1 MTRKKKIINNFS
13 KSNKTIKSEINY
25 SFKSM
30 NDGMIRGLY
39 LVISPSNS
47 NKYNNLNPF
56 KAKNVQLRNFLIIHL
71 MLNYGLRIGELM
83 LLTTNSIKKSI
94 QNHNFSLIITNT
106 DDEFDDRVKKPKIK
120 NEYSYRV
127 IKLQERDYK
136 ILQIYINEIRKE
148 IPSKILFTSLKP
160 PYSALS
166 YSSIKKIFDKVDS
179 SLKALLP
186 NSFDISSYD
195 SIERLTP
202 HVCRHTWAYMMLS
215 FSFEKY
221 KKENISHSDIKQSVN
236 DALLKAQDD
245 LRALGGWS
253 TTSTMPIY
261 YGKRFIVERA
271 NFMNL
276 ARIIHFNINY
286 D

>member
-1 MTRKKKIINNFS
+1 
-13 KSNKTIKSEINY
+13 
-25 SFKSM
+25 
-30 NDGMIRGLY
+30 
-39 LVISPSNS
+39 
-47 NKYNNLNPF
+47 
-56 KAKNVQLRNFLIIHL
+56 
-71 MLNYGLRIGELM
+71 
-83 LLTTNSIKKSI
+83 
-94 QNHNFSLIITNT
+94 